1 MIRRARMPWATA
13 VSTAQ
18 ETERE
23 DLEQSL
29 ASTRLAI
36 AQAYAG
42 FNSSADPELVES
54 FVYEIRALQSR
65 YSYLLRRRK
74 ALEPEEQRP
83 APSATSALSV
93 G

>member
-1 MIRRARMPWATA
+1 MIRRARLPWDP
-13 VSTAQ
+13 VKPTAQ
-18 ETERE
+18 EAERE

-42 FNSSADPELVES
+42 FNSASDPELVES

-74 ALEPEEQRP
+74 ALEPQECP
-83 APSATSALSV
+83 AATATPAMPV